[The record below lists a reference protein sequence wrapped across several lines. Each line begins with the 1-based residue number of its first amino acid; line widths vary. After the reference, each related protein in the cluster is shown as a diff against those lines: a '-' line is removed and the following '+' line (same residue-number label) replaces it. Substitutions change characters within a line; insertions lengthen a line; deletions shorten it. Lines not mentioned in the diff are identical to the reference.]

1 MARFDWSCCLQSVQ
15 RDTEISNAHLSKT
28 GVQLYSLLPQAIME
42 YTCLSLLWKR
52 EHQEKSFQEA
62 NTEGTDKRLNY
73 TTA

>member
-52 EHQEKSFQEA
+52 EHQDRVSKSPTQK
-62 NTEGTDKRLNY
+62 GQIRDINY